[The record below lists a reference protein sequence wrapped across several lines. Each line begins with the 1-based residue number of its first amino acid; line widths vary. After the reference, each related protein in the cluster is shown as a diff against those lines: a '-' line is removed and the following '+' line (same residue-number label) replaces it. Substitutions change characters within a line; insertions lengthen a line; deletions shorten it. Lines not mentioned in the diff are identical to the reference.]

1 MIIRCSGQDSL
12 AAEGCRRKQP
22 WSATGASS
30 ISRTCLEEQMENGLS
45 LLGQAGSPAAW
56 LFTLLF
62 AARCLSLMNAGLAAF
77 GAGLPRAW
85 GRPGYAGG
93 FVAATVRRPKGRWHG
108 RYAVPY
114 PGDSVFFGALLAK
127 CWGRRRDFARCK
139 SRKAPPGSSWGSQ
152 RPNQGAEG
160 LVRQRAALEVWKGAN
175 SLKGFWCAA
184 FWCHCASACRLR
196 DIMSVPGSFLV
207 PFRPHVLI
215 LSFRFWISF
224 FLQDQVCEGPASVS
238 SYLCISSAKRWWL
251 GHEKQPLTFH
261 KRLNLI
267 WR

>member
-1 MIIRCSGQDSL
+1 
-12 AAEGCRRKQP
+12 
-22 WSATGASS
+22 
-30 ISRTCLEEQMENGLS
+30 MENGLS
-45 LLGQAGSPAAW
+45 LLGQAGSPAVW

-62 AARCLSLMNAGLAAF
+62 AARCPSLMNAGLAAF

-108 RYAVPY
+108 PYAVPY
-114 PGDSVFFGALLAK
+114 PGDCVFFGASLAK

-184 FWCHCASACRLR
+184 FWCHCASACRFR
-196 DIMSVPGSFLV
+196 DVMSATCVYSFLS
-207 PFRPHVLI
+207 F
-215 LSFRFWISF
+215 LSFI
-224 FLQDQVCEGPASVS
+224 FLAGPSMRGTSLSQLLSLHIESQALLVLRMVGPRETT
-238 SYLCISSAKRWWL
+238 SYF
-251 GHEKQPLTFH
+251 P
-261 KRLNLI
+261 
-267 WR
+267 